1 MVPRSQEAEIPKLTK
16 RLIDSLNPRATD
28 YVVWDADVK
37 GFGARVRPSGRI
49 TYILKYRVRGGR
61 GGVVRKPAIGRH
73 GAVTVDQAR
82 AIARQWLAEVAR
94 GGDPSAQRGE
104 ARAGPTV
111 AALAERYLRE
121 HAEPYKKP
129 SSVAED
135 RRLIEKRI
143 NPAFGMKKAQAVSRA
158 DVARLH
164 GGLRSKPYEGNRTLA
179 LVSKMMAL
187 AESWGHRPDAS
198 NPCRHIKKFAE
209 AKRERFLSEDEL
221 GRLGAVLATAERE
234 GTESKAAIAAIRLLA
249 VTGCRRGE
257 ILTLEWAHVDF
268 ENGCLRLPQS
278 KTGPKIV
285 YLAPAALEI
294 LQGIERQDDN
304 PFVIVGA
311 KPATHLVNL
320 TKSWARLR
328 KLAGLDG
335 VRIHDLRHGFAAIG
349 AAGGLS
355 LPVLGKLL
363 GHAQPGTTARYAHV
377 VGDPLRKA
385 AAQVGRQIAAAMRG
399 QRGEVV
405 ELSAGKKVHSP
416 RRG

>member
-1 MVPRSQEAEIPKLTK
+1 MPKLTK
-16 RLIDSLNPRATD
+16 RLIDSLKPRPTD
-28 YVVWDADVK
+28 YVVWDADAK

-49 TYILKYRVRGGR
+49 TYLLKYRVRGGR
-61 GGVVRKPAIGRH
+61 GGVVRKPAIGKH
-73 GAVTVDQAR
+73 GAITVDQAR
-82 AIARQWLAEVAR
+82 AIAREWLAEVAR

-111 AALAERYLRE
+111 AELAERYLLE
-121 HAEPYKKP
+121 HAEPYKRP

-143 NPAFGMKKAQAVSRA
+143 NPALGTKKVQAVSRT

-164 GGLRSKPYEGNRTLA
+164 SGLRSTPYEGNRTLA

-187 AESWGHRPDAS
+187 AEAWGHRPDAS
-198 NPCRHIKKFAE
+198 NPCRHITKFPE
-209 AKRERFLSEDEL
+209 AKRERFLSADEI
-221 GRLGAVLATAERE
+221 GRLGDVLARAEHE
-234 GTESKAAIAAIRLLA
+234 GTESKAAVAAVRLLA

-257 ILTLEWAHVDF
+257 ILTLEWEHVDF
-268 ENGCLRLPQS
+268 ENGCLRLAQS

-294 LQGIERQDDN
+294 LQAIEHQDGN

-311 KPATHLVNL
+311 KPGTHLVNL
-320 TKSWARLR
+320 TKPWARLR

-335 VRIHDLRHGFAAIG
+335 VRLHDLRHGFAAIG

-363 GHAQPGTTARYAHV
+363 GHTQPGTTARYAHL

-385 AAQVGRQIAAAMRG
+385 AAQVGGQIAAAMG
-399 QRGEVV
+399 GETADVV
-405 ELSAGKKVHSP
+405 ELAKAK
-416 RRG
+416 R

>member
-164 GGLRSKPYEGNRTLA
+164 GGLRSKAVRREQNARPGVEDDGPCRKLGPPA
-179 LVSKMMAL
+179 RRLQSVPSHKEVRRGKARAVPL
-187 AESWGHRPDAS
+187 RRRARPSWRCPGDGRARRHGEQGGHRCDPTTGCHGLPPRRDTDSRVGA
-198 NPCRHIKKFAE
+198 RRF
-209 AKRERFLSEDEL
+209 RERVPE
-221 GRLGAVLATAERE
+221 TAAE
-234 GTESKAAIAAIRLLA
+234 
-249 VTGCRRGE
+249 
-257 ILTLEWAHVDF
+257 
-268 ENGCLRLPQS
+268 
-278 KTGPKIV
+278 
-285 YLAPAALEI
+285 
-294 LQGIERQDDN
+294 QDRAQDRV
-304 PFVIVGA
+304 PG
-311 KPATHLVNL
+311 
-320 TKSWARLR
+320 
-328 KLAGLDG
+328 
-335 VRIHDLRHGFAAIG
+335 
-349 AAGGLS
+349 AGGRS
-355 LPVLGKLL
+355 KSFR
-363 GHAQPGTTARYAHV
+363 AS
-377 VGDPLRKA
+377 
-385 AAQVGRQIAAAMRG
+385 
-399 QRGEVV
+399 
-405 ELSAGKKVHSP
+405 SAKTIIRS
-416 RRG
+416 